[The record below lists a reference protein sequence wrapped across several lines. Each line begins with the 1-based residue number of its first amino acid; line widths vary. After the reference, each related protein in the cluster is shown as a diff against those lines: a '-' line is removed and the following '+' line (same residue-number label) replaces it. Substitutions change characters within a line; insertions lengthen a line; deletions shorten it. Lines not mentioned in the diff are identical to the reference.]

1 MIKRIRVDVDN
12 KDQAAA
18 LEAGLQRPDVRA
30 FAITVGLLESLGTDR
45 ARARVMQYVLDYF
58 DEAHRQQRERELLA
72 FRDPNRLD
80 DPSDKAVS

>member
-58 DEAHRQQRERELLA
+58 DEEHKKKLA
-72 FRDPNRLD
+72 SGLIPF
-80 DPSDKAVS
+80 SDLTEKEVN